1 MASSSLTPYKDNTN
15 QVTFSLVST
24 SADKSQ
30 FKVAGRAIA
39 CPYVVEISRKLST
52 GKVNDHVGVRV
63 AVTERN
69 ATTSALATGQLLL
82 DISIPKDQSI
92 ITNTVMVEMLGVL
105 ASLLDQST
113 ANNASSANRTALI
126 EGRDL

>member
-24 SADKSQ
+24 SADKTA
-30 FKVAGRAIA
+30 FKVSGRSIA
-39 CPYVVEISRKLST
+39 CPYTIELSRKLST
-52 GKVNDHVGVRV
+52 GKTNDHVQVRV
-63 AVTERN
+63 AITERN
-69 ATTSALATGQLLL
+69 TTTSVLATGQVLL

-92 ITNTVMVEMLGVL
+92 ITNTVMTEVLGVL
-105 ASLLDQST
+105 ASLLDQAT